1 MNSSLSLSDPGALL
15 GKTVVK
21 IGLVLLILLL
31 LGCGYMAYLA
41 SAGFFSGWDVE
52 FDRDLAGLIPG
63 QSPDTLLVYFFGAL
77 CAKFLVLLGFLFWL
91 DKKI

>member
-52 FDRDLAGLIPG
+52 FDSDLAGLIPG
-63 QSPDTLLVYFFGAL
+63 HDTDSILVYFFCIL
-77 CAKFLVLLGFLFWL
+77 CVKVSLLLAFLFWL
-91 DKKI
+91 GRKI